1 MLSNVQALLQKQPVI
16 QFGYYAL
23 HAKGNDHTIWPLPCQ
38 FHLTHHLC
46 VGSIHAYTVK
56 TELFVADE

>member
-23 HAKGNDHTIWPLPCQ
+23 HAKVNDCTMAFGTTLLPV
-38 FHLTHHLC
+38 HPTHHLC
-46 VGSIHAYTVK
+46 VGNIHA
-56 TELFVADE
+56 